1 MPALTPASSTT
12 GTRSHGYGAAL
23 RRGPVVASVGVAV
36 ALVAAGVAGISA
48 FVGDAS
54 TDYRLVHL
62 DGMVGESMV
71 VLAGELVDPDH

>member
-1 MPALTPASSTT
+1 
-12 GTRSHGYGAAL
+12 
-23 RRGPVVASVGVAV
+23 VGVAV